1 MKWEIVMN
9 NDYLRIDIQSK
20 QGDIEYESDSSPKSW
35 EHYNRNYQNK
45 YRLYSD
51 FDFDNLEFA
60 QWDDKTKSYINAPD
74 INSDNNRLCAF
85 ATNGTLFDANPHVF
99 RIGGETDWNF
109 KQDSYWRKN
118 KFGKLNNLVTD
129 SNIKERLEGCKVMH
143 HTLLNFS
150 IMPATGNMQGVK
162 SEGYGDWLDRFDSF
176 VSIID
181 DYYQGEN
188 EIILSK
194 AGWNRKSLIKY
205 LTYFEDVY
213 DYFEQHYF
221 INDKDFIKRLVE
233 SGKKNIENQNDVER
247 YVSLAEDYWEL
258 KEKYIM
264 NL

>member
-1 MKWEIVMN
+1 
-9 NDYLRIDIQSK
+9 
-20 QGDIEYESDSSPKSW
+20 
-35 EHYNRNYQNK
+35 
-45 YRLYSD
+45 
-51 FDFDNLEFA
+51 
-60 QWDDKTKSYINAPD
+60 
-74 INSDNNRLCAF
+74 
-85 ATNGTLFDANPHVF
+85 
-99 RIGGETDWNF
+99 
-109 KQDSYWRKN
+109 
-118 KFGKLNNLVTD
+118 
-129 SNIKERLEGCKVMH
+129 MH

-181 DYYQGEN
+181 DYYKGKN

-221 INDKDFIKRLVE
+221 INDEDFIKRLVE
-233 SGKKNIENQNDVER
+233 SGKKYIENQNDVER

-258 KEKYIM
+258 KEKYIIVC
-264 NL
+264 NTSGN

>member
-1 MKWEIVMN
+1 
-9 NDYLRIDIQSK
+9 
-20 QGDIEYESDSSPKSW
+20 
-35 EHYNRNYQNK
+35 
-45 YRLYSD
+45 
-51 FDFDNLEFA
+51 
-60 QWDDKTKSYINAPD
+60 
-74 INSDNNRLCAF
+74 
-85 ATNGTLFDANPHVF
+85 
-99 RIGGETDWNF
+99 
-109 KQDSYWRKN
+109 
-118 KFGKLNNLVTD
+118 
-129 SNIKERLEGCKVMH
+129 
-143 HTLLNFS
+143 
-150 IMPATGNMQGVK
+150 MPATGNMQGVK

-221 INDKDFIKRLVE
+221 INDEDFIKRLVE